1 MNNQFCWTFL
11 EICNWFILCKYLQS
25 LFLFKLQG
33 RRISYLL
40 MPRFWLIFFLQSFN
54 FYPSCQLMLVLNKFL
69 SLIGLSHEQ
78 NLRKMRFLSFVQLAE
93 DKKEI
98 EYAVI
103 QREMQLEEADIEDFI
118 IDGKRRLI
126 FRHFVQCS
134 NISQCDPFAF
144 RFMSP

>member
-1 MNNQFCWTFL
+1 
-11 EICNWFILCKYLQS
+11 
-25 LFLFKLQG
+25 
-33 RRISYLL
+33 
-40 MPRFWLIFFLQSFN
+40 
-54 FYPSCQLMLVLNKFL
+54 MLVLNKFL

-126 FRHFVQCS
+126 FRHFYAMFKHFSVWPVCIQ
-134 NISQCDPFAF
+134 IYVPLIQA
-144 RFMSP
+144 

>member
-1 MNNQFCWTFL
+1 MSVDVGLDF
-11 EICNWFILCKYLQS
+11 
-25 LFLFKLQG
+25 
-33 RRISYLL
+33 
-40 MPRFWLIFFLQSFN
+40 MFN
-54 FYPSCQLMLVLNKFL
+54 IKFL

-126 FRHFVQCS
+126 FRHFVQCF

>member
-1 MNNQFCWTFL
+1 
-11 EICNWFILCKYLQS
+11 
-25 LFLFKLQG
+25 
-33 RRISYLL
+33 
-40 MPRFWLIFFLQSFN
+40 
-54 FYPSCQLMLVLNKFL
+54 MLVLNKFL

-126 FRHFVQCS
+126 SGILCS
-134 NISQCDPFAF
+134 VLTFLSVTRLHSDLCPLNPSIN
-144 RFMSP
+144 

>member
-1 MNNQFCWTFL
+1 
-11 EICNWFILCKYLQS
+11 
-25 LFLFKLQG
+25 
-33 RRISYLL
+33 
-40 MPRFWLIFFLQSFN
+40 
-54 FYPSCQLMLVLNKFL
+54 MLVLISCLTLKFL

-126 FRHFVQCS
+126 FRHFVQCFKFLS
-134 NISQCDPFAF
+134 VTRLHLCPLNPSIN
-144 RFMSP
+144 

>member
-1 MNNQFCWTFL
+1 MSVDVGLNF
-11 EICNWFILCKYLQS
+11 
-25 LFLFKLQG
+25 
-33 RRISYLL
+33 
-40 MPRFWLIFFLQSFN
+40 MFN
-54 FYPSCQLMLVLNKFL
+54 VKFL
-69 SLIGLSHEQ
+69 SLEGLSHEQ

-126 FRHFVQCS
+126 FGAL
-134 NISQCDPFAF
+134 FAILLHSSVLQF
-144 RFMSP
+144 WKSPVCIQIYVPLIQA